1 MTRERLNRNA
11 GRREKKQP
19 PPSFLFSRTQ
29 SVPPFFS
36 STYYPFYASI
46 SSTVRHE
53 SYRETAAAFIVMR
66 LVMVFRFVSGRR
78 GETTRSI
85 QTLSFFENR
94 FRSNF
99 KKREISELLHS
110 TVPTLIQWCRHH
122 SLRRLGAQRRLC
134 DRPPIYQGR
143 QTPVFAS
150 LTSLSP
156 PQKVFSGQ

>member
-1 MTRERLNRNA
+1 MKGLIEMRGGEKRNNH
-11 GRREKKQP
+11 P
-19 PPSFLFSRTQ
+19 LLFFFLGHSQ
-29 SVPPFFS
+29 SPPFFS

-85 QTLSFFENR
+85 QALSFFENR